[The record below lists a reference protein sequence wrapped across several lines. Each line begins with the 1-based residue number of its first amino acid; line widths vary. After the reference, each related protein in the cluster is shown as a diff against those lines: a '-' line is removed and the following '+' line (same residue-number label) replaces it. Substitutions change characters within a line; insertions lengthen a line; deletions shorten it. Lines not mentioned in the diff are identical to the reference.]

1 METQSGSREKFPAAV
16 FSAEKSGDG
25 KACKVIRRG
34 GQGLNRMEIF
44 KDRGCGRM
52 GKREANTEQTAP
64 EKAAGGSLAKEPELR
79 DAGCLVLFWEF
90 FKLGIMTIGGGMA
103 MIPQMQAIM
112 VEKNHWVREDDI
124 IDCIAVSQSLPGV
137 IAINMATYIG
147 FEKRKWRGAI
157 AATIGVLLPSLI
169 IIIAVT
175 ELLHGIGGN
184 PYVKGALVG
193 IKAAATGLIGWAAYT
208 IARRVVK
215 NWFAAAL
222 AIAGFVLITFFNVN
236 AVWVILGSIALGL
249 IYSKVTENRVPPE
262 TASGGDQEVASPAD
276 TGQPDDGCAGGKE
289 DE

>member
-1 METQSGSREKFPAAV
+1 MEKRDVDAA
-16 FSAEKSGDG
+16 
-25 KACKVIRRG
+25 
-34 GQGLNRMEIF
+34 
-44 KDRGCGRM
+44 
-52 GKREANTEQTAP
+52 EQ
-64 EKAAGGSLAKEPELR
+64 KEPEAQAPQQKAELR

-103 MIPQMQAIM
+103 MIPQMQSIM

-147 FEKRKWRGAI
+147 FEKRRWRGAV

-184 PYVKGALVG
+184 TYVKGALVG
-193 IKAAATGLIGWAAYT
+193 IKAAATGLIGWSAYT

-222 AIAGFVLITFFNVN
+222 AVAGFVLITFFNVN

-249 IYSKVTENRVPPE
+249 IYSRITESRAAADG
-262 TASGGDQEVASPAD
+262 TASGSGNHAAPAAEKAEGAEIAD
-276 TGQPDDGCAGGKE
+276 SGEQNAAGRKE
-289 DE
+289 EK

>member
-1 METQSGSREKFPAAV
+1 MEKNE
-16 FSAEKSGDG
+16 G
-25 KACKVIRRG
+25 KPSQEG
-34 GQGLNRMEIF
+34 GQ
-44 KDRGCGRM
+44 
-52 GKREANTEQTAP
+52 
-64 EKAAGGSLAKEPELR
+64 ELR
-79 DAGCLVLFWEF
+79 DAGYLVLFWEF

-112 VEKNHWVREDDI
+112 VEKNHWVSEDDI

-147 FEKRKWRGAI
+147 FEKRKLKGAI

-184 PYVKGALVG
+184 PYVKGALIG
-193 IKAAATGLIGWAAYT
+193 IKAAATGLIGWSAYT

-222 AIAGFVLITFFNVN
+222 AVAGFVLITFFNVN
-236 AVWVILGSIALGL
+236 AVWVILGSIAIGL
-249 IYSKVTENRVPPE
+249 LYSRVTEKKAPAAEAADDGGNSAGAETETEKPAADAAQE
-262 TASGGDQEVASPAD
+262 TASAEEAGPD
-276 TGQPDDGCAGGKE
+276 TDAEKHAETAEDNPEQTAAGRE
-289 DE
+289 EN